1 MFVKFLCALIYCLTR
16 CHVLRSWPEV
26 NQIIML
32 REDRVLWFPIN
43 WLPYVNSGETPF
55 NFLFIS
61 FPPLLYLIRWG
72 NRNTVGCDRRHTRC
86 PVVYSNLSHSF
97 SALFICVFALDQY
110 IQYLICSCVFREESL
125 KLELNQACI
134 NVSGWSGTDNV
145 AVVWY
150 ALKPLGYQ
158 DTPVIFSATDLLHR
172 AAILLQS
179 LTQKLG
185 SR

>member
-43 WLPYVNSGETPF
+43 WLPYAHSRETPF

-61 FPPLLYLIRWG
+61 FPPLLYLIKWG
-72 NRNTVGCDRRHTRC
+72 NRNTVGCDRRHTWC

-125 KLELNQACI
+125 KLEVKSGMHRLWLEWNRHCCSCVVCPLNQGLTGHP
-134 NVSGWSGTDNV
+134 SYFLSHWPTSHGGH
-145 AVVWY
+145 
-150 ALKPLGYQ
+150 
-158 DTPVIFSATDLLHR
+158 TP
-172 AAILLQS
+172 
-179 LTQKLG
+179 
-185 SR
+185 